1 MDASTTRRL
10 GRSEVEVSQIGFGGA
25 PHGNMY
31 EAFPDEQAWAAIRAC
46 RDAGIRLFDTAPL
59 YGFGLSEHRV
69 GEALRG
75 VDRDDYVLSTKVGRL
90 LEPVPPDEVDRRQ
103 FKTPMPFRIAYDYGH
118 DGLMRSFEDSLQRI
132 GTHRID
138 ILLVHDLDVWTHGSE
153 DARRARLEEFMA
165 GGYRAMR
172 RLRDEGV
179 VRAIGA
185 GVNEARACRDLAER
199 GEFDAFLLAGRYSL
213 LEQEP
218 LESFLP
224 FCVERGIGLIIGGAF
239 NSGVLASGPVPD
251 ATYNYRPAPPEIL
264 DRVRRIE
271 AVCRRH
277 DVPLASVALQFP
289 LHHPAVASIIVGVR
303 SPEEVA
309 RNLETLARTVPDD
322 LWAELKSEGL
332 LRADAPTP

>member
-1 MDASTTRRL
+1 MEAGTTRRL
-10 GRSEVEVSQIGFGGA
+10 GRTAIEVSQIGFGGA
-25 PHGNMY
+25 PFGNMY
-31 EAFPDEQAWAAIRAC
+31 EAFPDAQADAAIRAC
-46 RDAGIRLFDTAPL
+46 LDAGIRLFDTAPL

-75 VDRDDYVLSTKVGRL
+75 VDRDSYVLSTKVGRL
-90 LEPVPPDEVDRRQ
+90 LQPVSPDQTEPRQ
-103 FKTPMPFRIAYDYGH
+103 FKSPMPFRIAYDYGY
-118 DGLMRSFEDSLQRI
+118 DGVMRSFEDSLQRI

-138 ILLVHDLDVWTHGSE
+138 VLLVHDLDVWTHGTE
-153 DARRARLEEFMA
+153 EARRERVAAFME

-179 VRAIGA
+179 VGAIGA
-185 GVNEARACRDLAER
+185 GVNEAAACRDLAER
-199 GEFDAFLLAGRYSL
+199 GAFDTFLLAGRYSL

-218 LESFLP
+218 LDSFLP

-239 NSGVLASGPVPD
+239 NSGVLASGPVEG

-264 DRVRRIE
+264 ERVGRLD

-277 DVPLASVALQFP
+277 GVPLASAALQFP

-303 SPEEVA
+303 SPDEVA
-309 RNLETLARTVPDD
+309 RNVATLAHDIPGD
-322 LWAELKSEGL
+322 LWAELKAEGL
-332 LRADAPTP
+332 LRDDAPTP